1 MDCTCNELIFP
12 DGNTVMVRLKSKW
25 VHIQENHFLS
35 SVSLR
40 SLASHLSHS
49 LASAAA
55 AMLLLPGP
63 VVPPSLSTLVLPHTS
78 SASSYATVAA
88 STSSDNT
95 TASSSFSVEDYLVN
109 RCNLY
114 LNVSCHT
121 GALHHQVTFQA
132 RRRAC
137 IPRRRARALSAP
149 HRHHRGSRP
158 QDSHLQC
165 RQ

>member
-1 MDCTCNELIFP
+1 
-12 DGNTVMVRLKSKW
+12 
-25 VHIQENHFLS
+25 
-35 SVSLR
+35 
-40 SLASHLSHS
+40 
-49 LASAAA
+49 
-55 AMLLLPGP
+55 MLLLPGP

-121 GALHHQVTFQA
+121 GALHHQG
-132 RRRAC
+132 RAELGWTEAQVKTAAAK
-137 IPRRRARALSAP
+137 IPTVLMLSVERLRKNWEFLTKEVGMDAERVANFP
-149 HRHHRGSRP
+149 VMLS
-158 QDSHLQC
+158 
-165 RQ
+165 